1 MSRLAGYVVERFPPV
16 VFVPAIGLLAT
27 AAWAPSISHSLS
39 TFAQAVALMTL
50 LVGEFRVWDDLEDR
64 DLDRQRHPGRVM
76 AAGPATPFWCLAAV
90 LFAAAATMLAAT
102 PAAVAG
108 LAALHAG
115 MFWAYRRLRP
125 GVTDRVWRYGVLPLK
140 YPAFVVLVSV
150 ALGEVSPMAVAVA
163 GGLSYAGACA
173 YEIRSDA
180 PNHVEVVR

>member
-27 AAWAPSISHSLS
+27 AAWAPSISQSLS
-39 TFAQAVALMTL
+39 TLVQAVALMTV

-64 DLDRQRHPGRVM
+64 DLDRQRHPARVM
-76 AAGPATPFWCLAAV
+76 ATGPATPFWCLAAV
-90 LFAAAATMLAAT
+90 LCAAAATMLAAT

-115 MFWAYRRLRP
+115 MFWAYRLRP
-125 GVTDRVWRYGVLPLK
+125 GLTDRVWRYGVLPLK
-140 YPAFVVLVSV
+140 YPAFVVLVSL
-150 ALGEVSPMAVAVA
+150 ALGEVSPIAVAVA
-163 GGLSYAGACA
+163 AALSYVGACA

>member
-1 MSRLAGYVVERFPPV
+1 MSRLAGFVVERFPPV

-27 AAWAPSISHSLS
+27 AAWAPSVSRSLV
-39 TFAQAVALMTL
+39 TLAQAVALMTL

-64 DLDRQRHPGRVM
+64 DLDRQRHPHRVM
-76 AAGPATPFWCLAAV
+76 TSGPATPFWCLAAV
-90 LFAAAATMLAAT
+90 LCAAAATMLAAT

-125 GVTDRVWRYGVLPLK
+125 GVSDRAWRYAVLPLK
-140 YPAFVVLVSV
+140 YPAFVVLVSL
-150 ALGEVSPMAVAVA
+150 ALGEGSPMAVAVA
-163 GGLSYAGACA
+163 GVLSYVGACA

-180 PNHVEVVR
+180 PNHIEVVR

>member
-27 AAWAPSISHSLS
+27 AAWAPSISHSLVAL
-39 TFAQAVALMTL
+39 AQALGLMTL

-90 LFAAAATMLAAT
+90 LCAAAATMLAAR

-140 YPAFVVLVSV
+140 YPAFVVLVSL
-150 ALGEVSPMAVAVA
+150 ALGEVSPVAVAIA

-180 PNHVEVVR
+180 PHHIEVVR